1 MTETRPLK
9 IVAAILD
16 RQELLLYEDNGN
28 THIIPQGDPRL
39 AGMVATIIPE
49 IRSKAYAMVTL
60 EFDDIPVNVFKEY
73 EQKTGGLTRFFR
85 VARATLKNIFSNRHQ
100 AEENQV
106 VLAAGTIPN
115 PVAAKPAA
123 IPVMAISDQQVVDE
137 IIANARPA
145 NTPKFTDKISAS
157 TDIDKAEGETIV
169 AITGNKV
176 VPNVQNIER
185 HIAQANETNT
195 VGMQRFLERMA
206 SMHSKRAHSVE
217 DLLQFMKHGDLPIAD
232 DGSIIIYK
240 VLKKHTQPG
249 HYVDIHSKKVIQR
262 VGSRVFMSEK
272 LVDPSRHHDC
282 SDGLHVAQ
290 RSYLNGFN
298 GDVCILGR
306 IHPEDVIAVPKYA
319 TNKMRVCSY
328 EILAE
333 LSPQAHSKLNNNQNF
348 GNLPRDMALLT
359 MAVRGEFP
367 CYNQLVEITEPMGGG
382 LKITDLP
389 ENQASRPASQEP
401 ATAPEQVAPLPD
413 TLPEDVQAPPAPM
426 VAPKDVQAA
435 IEEDKKVMPPTRS
448 QVAQDMWNQY
458 CLDPTKE
465 KAEALIS
472 FKRKAK
478 VSWFSLGFTTSP
490 EETLRTKIEG

>member
-1 MTETRPLK
+1 MSNDTRPMK

-16 RQELLLYEDNGN
+16 RQELLLYEDNGT
-28 THIIPQGDPRL
+28 THVIPQGDARL

-49 IRSKAYAMVTL
+49 IRSKGYAMVTL
-60 EFDDIPVNVFKEY
+60 ESDDTPVNVFREY

-85 VARATLKNIFSNRHQ
+85 VARATLKSIFSNKKEPEQ
-100 AEENQV
+100 NQV

-115 PVAAKPAA
+115 PVELA

-145 NTPKFTDKISAS
+145 NTPKFTDKITAPA
-157 TDIDKAEGETIV
+157 DIDKPEGETIV

-206 SMHSKRAHSVE
+206 TMHSKRAHSVE

-240 VLKKHTQPG
+240 VLKRHTQPG
-249 HYVDIHSKKVIQR
+249 HYVDIHSKRVIQR

-272 LVDPSRHHDC
+272 LVDPSRHQDC

-333 LSPQAHSKLNNNQNF
+333 LSPQAYSKLNSNQNF
-348 GNLPRDMALLT
+348 SDLPRDMALLT
-359 MAVRGEFP
+359 MAIRGEFP

-389 ENQASRPASQEP
+389 KNQMSRPASQEP

-413 TLPEDVQAPPAPM
+413 KLPDAKEAPPAPI
-426 VAPKDVQAA
+426 VAPKDVHAA
-435 IEEDKKVMPPTRS
+435 IEEDRKVQPPTRS
-448 QVAQDMWNQY
+448 QIAQDMWNQY

-465 KAEALIS
+465 KAEALMS

-478 VSWFSLGFTTSP
+478 VSWFSLGFENSP

>member
-1 MTETRPLK
+1 MTAESRPLK

-16 RQELLLYEDNGN
+16 RQELLLYEDNGT

-60 EFDDIPVNVFKEY
+60 ELDDTPLNVFREY
-73 EQKTGGLTRFFR
+73 EKKTNGLTRFFR
-85 VARATLKNIFSNRHQ
+85 VARATLKTIFSNKRE
-100 AEENQV
+100 AEANQV
-106 VLAAGTIPN
+106 VVAAGTIPT
-115 PVAAKPAA
+115 PVAQQAA
-123 IPVMAISDQQVVDE
+123 IPVMAITDQQVVNE

-145 NTPKFTDKISAS
+145 NTPKFTDKISAPS
-157 TDIDKAEGETIV
+157 DIDNAEGETIV
-169 AITGNKV
+169 AITGDKV

-185 HIAQANETNT
+185 HIAQANDTNT

-206 SMHSKRAHSVE
+206 QMHSKRGHSVE

-240 VLKKHTQPG
+240 VLKRHTQPG
-249 HYVDIHSKKVIQR
+249 HYVDIHSKRVIQR

-272 LVDPSRHHDC
+272 LVDPSRHQDC

-290 RSYLNGFN
+290 RSYLSGFQ

-319 TNKMRVCSY
+319 TNKMRVCAY

-333 LSPQAHSKLNNNQNF
+333 LSPQAYSKLNANRNF
-348 GNLPRDMALLT
+348 ADLPRDMALLT
-359 MAVRGEFP
+359 MAIRGEFP

-382 LKITDLP
+382 LKISVVP
-389 ENQASRPASQEP
+389 ENQVSRPASQEP

-413 TLPEDVQAPPAPM
+413 KLPDAKEAPPAPV
-426 VAPKDVQAA
+426 VAPKDVHAA
-435 IEEDKKVMPPTRS
+435 IVEDKKVQPPTRS

-465 KAEALIS
+465 KAEALMS

-478 VSWFSLGFTTSP
+478 VSWFSLGFENSP
-490 EETLRTKIEG
+490 EETLRAKIEG